1 MSKESEVLIS
11 DIKRLLS
18 YVADDKHEEFS
29 ASLGEYTSKLCDYA
43 LSEFINTLKKDIQ
56 DNPIEYFETDSD
68 SKSWYKYHTFTNVK
82 TLHVYKRD
90 TNILKN
96 LLISSLGFTRI
107 HNIKTAIKFNF

>member
-29 ASLGEYTSKLCDYA
+29 AILGEYTSKLCDYA

-56 DNPIEYFETDSD
+56 NNPVGHFETDSE
-68 SKSWYKYHTFTNVK
+68 SKS
-82 TLHVYKRD
+82 
-90 TNILKN
+90 
-96 LLISSLGFTRI
+96 
-107 HNIKTAIKFNF
+107 